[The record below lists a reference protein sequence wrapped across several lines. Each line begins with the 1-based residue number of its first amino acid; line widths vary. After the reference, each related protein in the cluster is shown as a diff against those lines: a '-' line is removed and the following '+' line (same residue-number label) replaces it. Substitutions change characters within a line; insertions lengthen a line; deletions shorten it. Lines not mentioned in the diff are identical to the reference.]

1 MDCNDGGCLTA
12 AVMFGVAG
20 IRVLAAGEVGGEL
33 HLLVETVEQTG
44 GCRSCG
50 VVAAAHRRREH
61 LLRDA
66 RFGHRPVVVMW
77 RERIFWCVEAT
88 CPVSTFSEEH
98 PVGERAALTD
108 RAITWATDVL
118 AQDDTTVSALARC
131 LDVGWHRCRTIRGSS
146 STSSAVL
153 LSHDPRNHR
162 ERLDVLAST
171 GGGGKSWLTTFCHA
185 RHEAPP

>member
-1 MDCNDGGCLTA
+1 
-12 AVMFGVAG
+12 
-20 IRVLAAGEVGGEL
+20 
-33 HLLVETVEQTG
+33 
-44 GCRSCG
+44 
-50 VVAAAHRRREH
+50 VVAAAHRRQEH

-66 RFGHRPVVVMW
+66 PFGHRPVVVMW
-77 RERIFWCVEAT
+77 RKRIFRCVEAT
-88 CPVSTFSEEH
+88 CLVGTFSEEH
-98 PVGERAALTD
+98 PVAGERAALTG